1 MRLSAKVLWVE
12 RSGRAGS
19 PPKLDTVPYL
29 RAISNIVDHFSILG
43 SVAPGA
49 FRAFHQNSL
58 NVLSVL
64 ERSVRSERC
73 VSERSRGA
81 DGGL

>member
-1 MRLSAKVLWVE
+1 MVLLL
-12 RSGRAGS
+12 GTQ
-19 PPKLDTVPYL
+19 P
-29 RAISNIVDHFSILG
+29 ILG

>member
-1 MRLSAKVLWVE
+1 MVL
-12 RSGRAGS
+12 GTQ
-19 PPKLDTVPYL
+19 P
-29 RAISNIVDHFSILG
+29 ILG

-73 VSERSRGA
+73 VSERSMGRRRRPLILA
-81 DGGL
+81 RARFDCSHLIVALVRPRL